1 VRIFKT
7 PAAVLMVALPWLA
20 AGCEKQESKVGKDA
34 GNLVAD
40 TQVLEEAAAAANDVV
55 RNASDCDAV
64 KAALPETK
72 RKLEDADKR
81 VRTMT
86 GRASLDSLKKQ
97 VTTVA
102 DACP

>member
-1 VRIFKT
+1 
-7 PAAVLMVALPWLA
+7 L
-20 AGCEKQESKVGKDA
+20 
-34 GNLVAD
+34 
-40 TQVLEEAAAAANDVV
+40 AAAAANDVV

-64 KAALPETK
+64 KAALPETRRRLDEAGK
-72 RKLEDADKR
+72 K

>member
-1 VRIFKT
+1 MRILKT
-7 PAAVLMVALPWLA
+7 AAVLAAALAAA
-20 AGCEKQESKVGKDA
+20 AGCEKKESQLGKDA

-64 KAALPETK
+64 KAALPETRRRLDEAGK
-72 RKLEDADKR
+72 K

>member
-1 VRIFKT
+1 VRSLKT
-7 PAAVLMVALPWLA
+7 AVVLA
-20 AGCEKQESKVGKDA
+20 AALAATVGCEKKESQFGKDA

-40 TQVLEEAAAAANDVV
+40 TQVLEEAAAAANNVV

-72 RKLEDADKR
+72 RKLEEADKR

-86 GRASLDSLKKQ
+86 GRASLDSLKRQ

>member
-1 VRIFKT
+1 VRILKT
-7 PAAVLMVALPWLA
+7 AAVLAAALA
-20 AGCEKQESKVGKDA
+20 AAVGCHTMESHLGTDA

-40 TQVLEEAAAAANDVV
+40 TMVLEEAAAAANDVV

-64 KAALPETK
+64 KAALPETRRRLDEAGK
-72 RKLEDADKR
+72 K